1 MLFDSIRTIVR
12 NALERLGLADVEP
25 TIELPRHESHGDA
38 ATTVALQVA
47 RRLGKPPRTIAEE
60 IVARMDYDPSRIAAV
75 EIAGPGFIN
84 FRFRPRYFADVF
96 ERILDRGE
104 RFGFSD
110 RYAGKRANVEYV
122 SANPTGPLHPGH
134 GRNVALGDSIA
145 RLLEAVGYRVTREY
159 YFNNA
164 GRQMQNL
171 ARSIYARYRQLLGDT
186 DYPFDEENG
195 YKGEYIFDIA
205 RELIAEYG
213 DRLRQES
220 DEALA
225 ICRTKGEQW
234 CFASIRRTLERLG
247 VHHDVFFNEHSLYT
261 DGHIERTIAALRERG
276 LVYEKDGA
284 TWIATTKLGLEQ
296 DRVIVKST
304 GEPTYRLPDMAYH
317 CIKLSR
323 GDDLIVDV
331 FGADH
336 IATIQEVL
344 AAVGALG
351 YDTSRVKVVLHQM
364 VTFMK
369 DGAPYKLS
377 KRSGEQYTL
386 DDLIDELGPDV
397 VRYFFV
403 MRAAETQL
411 VFDLDLA
418 RQQSETNPVF
428 YLQYAHA
435 RICSVF
441 ANARQ
446 LGIEL
451 LSRDALAL
459 DRIEH
464 PAECALIRTLAQFPD
479 VVERAADQLAPYIVA
494 DYLHTAA
501 EAFHTFYHEC
511 RILGAQSDDLVRVRL
526 ALADAT
532 RTVLR
537 NGLSVLGVS
546 APERM

>member
-1 MLFDSIRTIVR
+1 MFFDALRDILRLAVARRGYDIEPDITI
-12 NALERLGLADVEP
+12 
-25 TIELPRHESHGDA
+25 PRHESHGDA
-38 ATTVALQVA
+38 ATNVALQLA
-47 RRLGKPPRTIAEE
+47 RTLGKPPRAVAEE
-60 IVARMDYDPSRIAAV
+60 IVAAMEYDPTRIAAV

-84 FRFRPRYFADVF
+84 VRFQPRYYADVLA
-96 ERILDRGE
+96 RILSAGE
-104 RFGFSD
+104 RFGYSARFS
-110 RYAGKRANVEYV
+110 GKAANVEYV

-195 YKGEYIFDIA
+195 YRGEYIYDIA

-213 DRLRQES
+213 DRLREET
-220 DEALA
+220 DDNLA
-225 ICRTKGEQW
+225 ICRLKGEQW

-247 VHHDVFFNEHSLYT
+247 VHHDVYFNEHSLYT
-261 DGHIERTIAALRERG
+261 EGHIARIVEELRARG

-296 DRVIVKST
+296 DRVIIKST

-344 AAVGALG
+344 AAVNALG

-364 VTFMK
+364 VTFLK
-369 DGAPYKLS
+369 DGVPFKLS

-386 DDLIDELGPDV
+386 DDLIDEVGADV

-411 VFDLDLA
+411 VFDVNAA
-418 RQQSETNPVF
+418 REQSEKNPVF

-435 RICSVF
+435 RICSIF
-441 ANARQ
+441 ANAAQ
-446 LGIEL
+446 LGVGPAVVSPD
-451 LSRDALAL
+451 LSV
-459 DRIEH
+459 IEH
-464 PAECALIRTLAQFPD
+464 PAECALIKVLAQFPS
-479 VVERAADQLAPYIVA
+479 VIERAAEQLAPYIVA
-494 DYLHTAA
+494 DYLHTVA

-511 RILGAQSDDLVRVRL
+511 RILGAPSDALVSARL
-526 ALADAT
+526 ALAEAT

-537 NGLSVLGVS
+537 NGLWVLGVH

>member
-1 MLFDSIRTIVR
+1 MFFEYIRTVLGD
-12 NALERLGLADVEP
+12 ALTRLGYSAEP
-25 TIELPRHESHGDA
+25 HVELPRHESHGDA
-38 ATTVALQVA
+38 ATPVAMQLAKQI
-47 RRLGKPPRTIAEE
+47 GKPPRAIAEE
-60 IVARMDYDPSRIAAV
+60 LRAAMVYDPAMIAAL

-84 FRFRPRYFADVF
+84 FRLAPAYYADVAR
-96 ERILDRGE
+96 RIQASGE
-104 RFGFSD
+104 RYGFSE
-110 RYAGKRANVEYV
+110 RYAGKSANVEYV

-134 GRNVALGDSIA
+134 GRNIALGDSIA

-171 ARSIYARYRQLLGDT
+171 ARSIYARYRQLLGD

-195 YKGEYIFDIA
+195 YRGQYIVEIA
-205 RELIAEYG
+205 RELVEEFG
-213 DRLRQES
+213 DQLRRES
-220 DEALA
+220 EENLA
-225 ICRTKGEQW
+225 ICRAKGEAW

-247 VHHDVFFNEHSLYT
+247 VHHDVYFNEYSLYT
-261 DGHIERTIAALRERG
+261 DGHIARTVEQLRQRG

-284 TWIATTKLGLEQ
+284 TWIATTTLGLEQ
-296 DRVIVKST
+296 DRVIIKST
-304 GEPTYRLPDMAYH
+304 GEPTYRLPDIAYH

-323 GDDLIVDV
+323 GDDLVVDV

-344 AAVGALG
+344 AAVRALG
-351 YDTSRVKVVLHQM
+351 YDTTRVKVVLHQM
-364 VTFMK
+364 VTFLK
-369 DGAPYKLS
+369 DGVPYKLS

-386 DDLIDELGPDV
+386 DDLIDELGADV
-397 VRYFFV
+397 VRYFFA

-411 VFDLDLA
+411 VFDMDLA
-418 RQQSETNPVF
+418 REQSETNPVF

-441 ANARQ
+441 ANAKQ
-446 LGIEL
+446 LGIEG
-451 LSRDALAL
+451 RGDADLAL
-459 DRIEH
+459 LEH
-464 PAECALIRTLAQFPD
+464 PAECALIKVLAQFPD
-479 VVERAADQLAPYIVA
+479 VVLRAAESLAPYIVA

-511 RILGAQSDDLVRVRL
+511 RILGAPSPGLVHARL
-526 ALADAT
+526 ALADMA
-532 RTVLR
+532 RVVLR
-537 NGLSVLGVS
+537 NGLHLLGVR

>member
-1 MLFDSIRTIVR
+1 MLFEYVSTVI
-12 NALERLGLADVEP
+12 NAALARLGLPSTATV
-25 TIELPRHESHGDA
+25 ELPRHESHGDA
-38 ATTVALQVA
+38 ATTVALQLA
-47 RRLGKPPRTIAEE
+47 RTMGKPPRAIAEE
-60 IVARMDYDPSRIAAV
+60 IVAAMEFDSNRINSV

-84 FRFRPRYFADVF
+84 FRFAPGYYADVF
-96 ERILDRGE
+96 ERILAAGE
-104 RFGFSD
+104 QFGYTT

-134 GRNVALGDSIA
+134 GRNIALGDSIA
-145 RLLEAVGYRVTREY
+145 RLLGAVGYRVTREY

-195 YKGEYIFDIA
+195 YRGAYIVDIA
-205 RELIAEYG
+205 RQLVAEYG
-213 DRLRQES
+213 DALRQET
-220 DEALA
+220 EENLA

-234 CFASIRRTLERLG
+234 CFASIRATLERLG
-247 VHHDVFFNEHSLYT
+247 VHHDVYFNEHSLYT
-261 DGHIERTIAALRERG
+261 DGHIQRTVEELRARG

-296 DRVIVKST
+296 DRVIIKST
-304 GEPTYRLPDMAYH
+304 GEPTYRLPDIAYH
-317 CIKLSR
+317 RIKLER

-344 AAVGALG
+344 AAVRALG

-403 MRAAETQL
+403 MRAADTQL
-411 VFDLDLA
+411 MFDLNLA
-418 RQQSETNPVF
+418 RQQSDVNPVF

-435 RICSVF
+435 RICSIF
-441 ANARQ
+441 ANAHQ
-446 LGIEL
+446 HGIDPEH
-451 LSRDALAL
+451 A
-459 DRIEH
+459 RIESPLDH
-464 PAECALIRTLAQFPD
+464 PAEHTLIKTLAQFPET
-479 VVERAADQLAPYIVA
+479 VLRAAEQLAPSIVA
-494 DYLHTAA
+494 DYLHSVA
-501 EAFHTFYHEC
+501 ESFHTFYHEC
-511 RILGAQSDDLVRVRL
+511 RILGADRDDVRSTRL
-526 ALADAT
+526 ALARAT

-537 NGLSVLGVS
+537 NGLHLLGVH

>member
-1 MLFDSIRTIVR
+1 MFFEYIRTVLG
-12 NALERLGLADVEP
+12 NALERLGYQAEP
-25 TIELPRHESHGDA
+25 HVELPRHESHGDA
-38 ATTVALQVA
+38 ATPVAMQLAKQ
-47 RRLGKPPRTIAEE
+47 LGKPPRAIAEE
-60 IVARMDYDPSRIAAV
+60 LIAAMVYDPAMIAAI

-84 FRFRPRYFADVF
+84 FRLVRGYYADVAR
-96 ERILDRGE
+96 RIHAVGE
-104 RFGFSD
+104 RFGFSE
-110 RYAGKRANVEYV
+110 RYTGKRANVEYV

-171 ARSIYARYRQLLGDT
+171 ARSIYARYRQLLGD
-186 DYPFDEENG
+186 DYPFDDENG
-195 YKGEYIFDIA
+195 YRGQYIVEIA
-205 RELIAEYG
+205 RQLVEEYG
-213 DRLRQES
+213 DQLREES
-220 DEALA
+220 EENLA
-225 ICRTKGEQW
+225 ICRAKGEAW
-234 CFASIRRTLERLG
+234 CFASIRRTLERLD
-247 VHHDVFFNEHSLYT
+247 VHHDVYFNEYSLYT
-261 DGHIERTIAALRERG
+261 DGHIARTVEQLRQRG

-296 DRVIVKST
+296 DRVIIKST
-304 GEPTYRLPDMAYH
+304 GEPTYRLPDIAYH

-323 GDDLIVDV
+323 GDDLVVDV

-344 AAVGALG
+344 AAVRALG
-351 YDTSRVKVVLHQM
+351 YDTTRVKVVLHQM
-364 VTFMK
+364 VTFLK
-369 DGAPYKLS
+369 DGVPYKLS

-386 DDLIDELGPDV
+386 DDLIEELGADV
-397 VRYFFV
+397 VRYFFA

-411 VFDLDLA
+411 VFDMDLA
-418 RQQSETNPVF
+418 REQSETNPVF

-441 ANARQ
+441 ANAEQ
-446 LGIEL
+446 LGIEV
-451 LSRDALAL
+451 RREADLAL
-459 DRIEH
+459 LEH
-464 PAECALIRTLAQFPD
+464 PAECALIKVLAQFPD
-479 VVERAADQLAPYIVA
+479 VVLRAAESLAPYIVA

-511 RILGAQSDDLVRVRL
+511 RILGAPSPDLVQARL
-526 ALADAT
+526 ALADMA
-532 RTVLR
+532 RVVLH
-537 NGLSVLGVS
+537 NGLHLLGVR

>member
-1 MLFDSIRTIVR
+1 MFFEYIRTVLG
-12 NALERLGLADVEP
+12 NALERLGYQAEP
-25 TIELPRHESHGDA
+25 HVELPRHESHGDA
-38 ATTVALQVA
+38 ATPVAMQLAKQ
-47 RRLGKPPRTIAEE
+47 LGKPPRAIAEE
-60 IVARMDYDPSRIAAV
+60 LIAAMVYDPAMIAAI

-84 FRFRPRYFADVF
+84 FRLARGYYADVAR
-96 ERILDRGE
+96 RIHAVGE
-104 RFGFSD
+104 RFGFSE
-110 RYAGKRANVEYV
+110 RYASKRANVEYV

-171 ARSIYARYRQLLGDT
+171 ARSIYARYRQLLGD
-186 DYPFDEENG
+186 DYPFDDENG
-195 YKGEYIFDIA
+195 YRGQYIVEIA
-205 RELIAEYG
+205 RELVEEYG
-213 DRLRQES
+213 DQLREES
-220 DEALA
+220 EEHLA
-225 ICRTKGEQW
+225 ICRAKGEAW
-234 CFASIRRTLERLG
+234 CFASIRRTLERLD
-247 VHHDVFFNEHSLYT
+247 VHHDVYFNEYSLYT
-261 DGHIERTIAALRERG
+261 DGHIARTVEQLRQRG

-296 DRVIVKST
+296 DRVIIKST
-304 GEPTYRLPDMAYH
+304 GEPTYRLPDIAYH

-323 GDDLIVDV
+323 GDDLVVDV

-344 AAVGALG
+344 AAVRALG
-351 YDTSRVKVVLHQM
+351 YDTTRVKVVLHQM
-364 VTFMK
+364 VTFLK
-369 DGAPYKLS
+369 DGVPYKLS

-386 DDLIDELGPDV
+386 DDLIEELGADV
-397 VRYFFV
+397 VRYFFA

-411 VFDLDLA
+411 VFDMDLA
-418 RQQSETNPVF
+418 REQSETNPVF

-441 ANARQ
+441 ANAEQ
-446 LGIEL
+446 LGIEV
-451 LSRDALAL
+451 RREADLAL
-459 DRIEH
+459 LEH
-464 PAECALIRTLAQFPD
+464 PAECALIKVLAQFPD
-479 VVERAADQLAPYIVA
+479 VVLRAAESLAPYIVA

-511 RILGAQSDDLVRVRL
+511 RILGAPRDEIVRARL
-526 ALADAT
+526 ALAQAT

-537 NGLSVLGVS
+537 NGLHLLGVS

>member
-1 MLFDSIRTIVR
+1 MFFEYIRTVLG
-12 NALERLGLADVEP
+12 NALERLGYQAEP
-25 TIELPRHESHGDA
+25 HVELPRHESHGDA
-38 ATTVALQVA
+38 ATPVAMQLAKQ
-47 RRLGKPPRTIAEE
+47 LGKPPRAIAEE
-60 IVARMDYDPSRIAAV
+60 LIAAMVYDPAMIAAI

-84 FRFRPRYFADVF
+84 FRLARGYYADVAR
-96 ERILDRGE
+96 RIHAVGE
-104 RFGFSD
+104 RFGFSE
-110 RYAGKRANVEYV
+110 RYASKRANVEYV

-171 ARSIYARYRQLLGDT
+171 ARSIYARYRQLLGD
-186 DYPFDEENG
+186 DYPFDDENG
-195 YKGEYIFDIA
+195 YRGQYIVEIA
-205 RELIAEYG
+205 RELVEEYG
-213 DRLRQES
+213 DQLREES
-220 DEALA
+220 EEHLA
-225 ICRTKGEQW
+225 ICRAKGEAW
-234 CFASIRRTLERLG
+234 CFASIRRTLERLD
-247 VHHDVFFNEHSLYT
+247 VHHDVYFNEYSLYT
-261 DGHIERTIAALRERG
+261 DGHIARTVEQLRQRG

-296 DRVIVKST
+296 DRVIIKST

-323 GDDLIVDV
+323 GDDLVVDV

-344 AAVGALG
+344 AAVRALG

-369 DGAPYKLS
+369 DGAPFKLS

-386 DDLIDELGPDV
+386 DDLIDELGADV

-411 VFDLDLA
+411 VFDLNLA
-418 RQQSETNPVF
+418 REQSDTNPVF

-441 ANARQ
+441 ANAEQ
-446 LGIEL
+446 LGIRL
-451 LSRDALAL
+451 DGLPDLSV
-459 DRIEH
+459 IEH
-464 PAECALIRTLAQFPD
+464 PAECALIKALAQFPA
-479 VVERAADQLAPYIVA
+479 VVERAADHLAPYIVA
-494 DYLHTAA
+494 DYLHSAA

-511 RILGAQSDDLVRVRL
+511 RILGAPRDEIVRARL
-526 ALADAT
+526 ALAQAT

-537 NGLSVLGVS
+537 NGLHLLGVS

>member
-1 MLFDSIRTIVR
+1 MFFDYAQEILHHAISK
-12 NALERLGLADVEP
+12 LGLQVQPE
-25 TIELPRHESHGDA
+25 IELPRHPQHGDA
-38 ATTVALQVA
+38 ATNVALQLA
-47 RRLGKPPRTIAEE
+47 RALGKPPRTIAED
-60 IVARMDYDPSRIAAV
+60 IVAAMEYDRERIAAI

-84 FRFRPRYFADVF
+84 MRFRPRYYADVLLRML
-96 ERILDRGE
+96 EQGE
-104 RFGFSD
+104 RFGYSA

-134 GRNVALGDSIA
+134 GRNIALGDSIA
-145 RLLEAVGYRVTREY
+145 RLLEAVGYTVTREY

-164 GRQMQNL
+164 GRQMYNL
-171 ARSIYARYRQLLGDT
+171 ARSIYARYRQLLGD

-195 YKGEYIFDIA
+195 YRGSYIYDIA

-213 DRLRQES
+213 ERLRE
-220 DEALA
+220 ETEENLA
-225 ICRTKGEQW
+225 ICRAKGEQW

-247 VHHDVFFNEHSLYT
+247 VHHDVYFNEHSLYT
-261 DGHIERTIAALRERG
+261 DGHIERTVEQLRQRG

-284 TWIATTKLGLEQ
+284 TWIATTKLGLDQ
-296 DRVIVKST
+296 DRVIIKST

-323 GDDLIVDV
+323 GDDLVVDV

-344 AAVGALG
+344 AAVKALG

-386 DDLIDELGPDV
+386 DDLIEELGADV
-397 VRYFFV
+397 VRYFFA

-411 VFDLDLA
+411 VFDLNLA
-418 RQQSETNPVF
+418 REQSENNPVF

-441 ANARQ
+441 ANAQQ
-446 LGIEL
+446 LGVCFDGIPDL
-451 LSRDALAL
+451 RVLGH
-459 DRIEH
+459 H
-464 PAECALIRTLAQFPD
+464 PAECALIKALAQFPAI
-479 VVERAADQLAPYIVA
+479 VERAAEQLAPYIVA
-494 DYLHTAA
+494 DYLHTVA

-511 RILGAQSDDLVRVRL
+511 RILGAETNQLVHARM
-526 ALADAT
+526 ALAGVT
-532 RTVLR
+532 RVVLR
-537 NGLSVLGVS
+537 NGLHLLGVH

>member
-1 MLFDSIRTIVR
+1 MFFDYIRSVLR
-12 NALERLGLADVEP
+12 GALNRLGYEGEP
-25 TIELPRHESHGDA
+25 HVELPRHSNHGDA
-38 ATTVALQVA
+38 ASPVALHLAKQLRMSPRAVA
-47 RRLGKPPRTIAEE
+47 EQIISAME
-60 IVARMDYDPSRIAAV
+60 YDPAMITSV
-75 EIAGPGFIN
+75 ELAGPGFIN
-84 FRFRPRYFADVF
+84 VRVSPRYYAAVAR
-96 ERILDRGE
+96 RIRTYGE
-104 RFGFSD
+104 RFGYSD

-134 GRNVALGDSIA
+134 GRNIALGDSIA
-145 RLLEAVGYRVTREY
+145 RLLEAVGYHVTREY

-171 ARSIYARYRQLLGDT
+171 ARSIYARYRQLLGDH

-195 YKGEYIFDIA
+195 YRGEYIIEIA
-205 RELIAEYG
+205 RELLTQYG
-213 DRLRQES
+213 DGLREET
-220 DEALA
+220 DEHLA
-225 ICRTKGEQW
+225 ICRAKGESW

-247 VHHDVFFNEHSLYT
+247 VHHDMYFNEHTLYT
-261 DGHIERTIAALRERG
+261 EGYIARTVEQLRERG
-276 LVYEKDGA
+276 LVYEHDGA

-296 DRVIVKST
+296 DRVIIKST
-304 GEPTYRLPDMAYH
+304 GEPTYRLPDIAYH

-344 AAVGALG
+344 AAVRALG

-364 VTFMK
+364 VTFLK
-369 DGAPYKLS
+369 DGVPYKLS

-386 DDLIDELGPDV
+386 DDLIDELGVDV
-397 VRYFFV
+397 VRYFFA

-411 VFDLDLA
+411 VFDLNLA
-418 RQQSETNPVF
+418 REQSETNPVF

-441 ANARQ
+441 ANAEQ
-446 LGIEL
+446 LGIEVEREPELEL
-451 LSRDALAL
+451 L
-459 DRIEH
+459 EH
-464 PAECALIRTLAQFPD
+464 PAECALIKTLAQFPD
-479 VVERAADQLAPYIVA
+479 VIIRAAENLAPYIIA
-494 DYLHTAA
+494 DFLHTCA

-511 RILGAQSDDLVRVRL
+511 RILGAPSTELVHARL
-526 ALADAT
+526 ALADMT
-532 RTVLR
+532 RIVLR
-537 NGLSVLGVS
+537 NGLHLLGVR

>member
-1 MLFDSIRTIVR
+1 MFFEYIRRVLGD
-12 NALERLGLADVEP
+12 ALIRLGYSAEP
-25 TIELPRHESHGDA
+25 HVELPRHESHGDA
-38 ATTVALQVA
+38 ATPVAMQLAKQ
-47 RRLGKPPRTIAEE
+47 LGKPPRAIAEE
-60 IVARMDYDPSRIAAV
+60 LIAAMEYDPAMIAAI

-84 FRFRPRYFADVF
+84 FRLAPGYYADVAQ
-96 ERILDRGE
+96 RIHAVGE
-104 RFGFSD
+104 RYGFSE

-171 ARSIYARYRQLLGDT
+171 ARSIYARYRQILGD

-195 YKGEYIFDIA
+195 YRGQYIVEIA
-205 RELIAEYG
+205 RELVEEFG
-213 DRLRQES
+213 DQLRQES
-220 DEALA
+220 EENLA
-225 ICRTKGEQW
+225 ICRAKGEAW

-247 VHHDVFFNEHSLYT
+247 VHHDVYFNEYSLYT
-261 DGHIERTIAALRERG
+261 DGHIARTVDQLRQRG
-276 LVYEKDGA
+276 LVYEKEGA

-296 DRVIVKST
+296 DRVIIKST
-304 GEPTYRLPDMAYH
+304 GEPTYRLPDVAYH

-323 GDDLIVDV
+323 GDDLVVDV

-344 AAVGALG
+344 AAVRALG
-351 YDTSRVKVVLHQM
+351 YDTTRVKVVLHQM
-364 VTFMK
+364 VTFLK
-369 DGAPYKLS
+369 DGVPYKLS

-386 DDLIDELGPDV
+386 DDLIDELGADV
-397 VRYFFV
+397 VRYFFA

-411 VFDLDLA
+411 VFDMDLA
-418 RQQSETNPVF
+418 REQSETNPVF

-441 ANARQ
+441 ANAKQ
-446 LGIEL
+446 LGIEG
-451 LSRDALAL
+451 RGNANLAL
-459 DRIEH
+459 LVH
-464 PAECALIRTLAQFPD
+464 PTECALIKVLAQFPD
-479 VVERAADQLAPYIVA
+479 VVLRAAESLAPYIVA

-511 RILGAQSDDLVRVRL
+511 RILGAPSTELVHSRL
-526 ALADAT
+526 ALADMA
-532 RTVLR
+532 RVVLR
-537 NGLSVLGVS
+537 NGLHLLGVR

>member
-1 MLFDSIRTIVR
+1 MLFDYFRTVVST
-12 NALERLGLADVEP
+12 ALSRLGYSADV
-25 TIELPRHESHGDA
+25 TVELPRHASHGDA
-38 ATTVALQVA
+38 ATTVALQLA
-47 RRLGKPPRTIAEE
+47 RVQGQPPRAIAER
-60 IVARMDYDPSRIAAV
+60 IVAAMEYDPERITSI

-84 FRFRPRYFADVF
+84 ARFGSRYYADIF
-96 ERILDRGE
+96 ERIYAGAE

-134 GRNVALGDSIA
+134 GRNIALGDSIA
-145 RLLEAVGYRVTREY
+145 RLLEAVGYSVTREY

-171 ARSIYARYRQLLGDT
+171 ARSIYARYRQLLGDA

-195 YKGEYIFDIA
+195 YRGEYIFDIA

-213 DRLRQES
+213 DRLRPET
-220 DEALA
+220 DENIG

-234 CFASIRRTLERLG
+234 CFASIRATLNRLG
-247 VHHDVFFNEHSLYT
+247 VRHDVYFNEHSLYT
-261 DGHIERTIAALRERG
+261 DGHIARVVEDLRARG

-284 TWIATTKLGLEQ
+284 TWIATTQLGLDQ
-296 DRVIVKST
+296 DRVIIKST
-304 GEPTYRLPDMAYH
+304 GEPTYRLPDIAYH
-317 CIKLSR
+317 RIKLER

-344 AAVGALG
+344 AAVRALG
-351 YDTSRVKVVLHQM
+351 YDTSPIKVVLHQM

-369 DGAPYKLS
+369 DGAPFKLS

-386 DDLIDELGPDV
+386 DDLIEELGADV

-411 VFDLDLA
+411 VFDLNLA
-418 RQQSETNPVF
+418 REQSEVNPVF

-441 ANARQ
+441 ANARE
-446 LGIEL
+446 LGIEPAGL
-451 LSRDALAL
+451 PKHCA
-459 DRIEH
+459 IEH
-464 PAECALIRTLAQFPD
+464 PAEQALVKTLAQFPATI
-479 VVERAADQLAPYIVA
+479 ERAAEQLAPYIVA
-494 DYLHTAA
+494 DYLHSVA

-511 RILGAQSDDLVRVRL
+511 RILGAESDDIRALRL
-526 ALADAT
+526 ALARAT
-532 RTVLR
+532 QIVLR
-537 NGLSVLGVS
+537 NGLHVLGVT

>member
-1 MLFDSIRTIVR
+1 MLFDSVRTIVSD
-12 NALERLGLADVEP
+12 ALDRLGLGDVEP

-38 ATTVALQVA
+38 ATTVALQLA
-47 RRLGKPPRTIAEE
+47 RRLGKSPRAIAEE
-60 IVARMDYDPSRIAAV
+60 IVTAMQPDPDRIAAV
-75 EIAGPGFIN
+75 DIAGPGFIN
-84 FRFRPRYFADVF
+84 FRFRPRYFADVLA
-96 ERILDRGE
+96 RILQQGKQ
-104 RFGFSD
+104 FGFSD
-110 RYAGKRANVEYV
+110 RYNGKRANVEYV

-195 YKGEYIFDIA
+195 YRGEYIFEIA
-205 RELIAEYG
+205 RQVIAQYG
-213 DRLRQES
+213 ERLREET
-220 DEALA
+220 DDALT
-225 ICRTKGEQW
+225 ICRSVGEQW

-247 VHHDVFFNEHSLYT
+247 VHHDVYFNEHSLYI
-261 DGHIERTIAALRERG
+261 DGNIEQTITALRELG

-284 TWIATTKLGLEQ
+284 TWIATTKLGLEN
-296 DRVIVKST
+296 DRVIVKSS

-323 GDDLIVDV
+323 GDDLVVDV

-344 AAVGALG
+344 AAVRALG
-351 YDTSRVKVVLHQM
+351 YDTSRVRVVLHQM

-369 DGAPYKLS
+369 EGVPFKLS

-386 DDLIDELGPDV
+386 DDLIDELGADV

-441 ANARQ
+441 ANARE
-446 LGIEL
+446 LGVE
-451 LSRDALAL
+451 SGTMDQHHL
-459 DRIEH
+459 DGIEH

-479 VVERAADQLAPYIVA
+479 TIERAAEQLAPYVVA
-494 DYLHTAA
+494 DYLHTVA

-511 RILGAQSDDLVRVRL
+511 RILGAPTDEIVRVRL

-532 RTVLR
+532 RTVLH
-537 NGLSVLGVS
+537 NGLHVLGVG

>member
-1 MLFDSIRTIVR
+1 MLFDYVRTVLGT
-12 NALERLGLADVEP
+12 ALERLGLNADV
-25 TIELPRHESHGDA
+25 TVELPRHASHGDA
-38 ATTVALQVA
+38 ATTVALQLA
-47 RRLGKPPRTIAEE
+47 RTLGKSPRSVAQD
-60 IVARMDYDPSRIAAV
+60 IVAAMDYDPARISSV

-84 FRFRPRYFADVF
+84 LRFGPAYYADLF
-96 ERILDRGE
+96 ERIRAQGE
-104 RFGFSD
+104 RFGYTE
-110 RYAGKRANVEYV
+110 RYARKRANVEYV

-134 GRNVALGDSIA
+134 GRNIALGDSIA

-171 ARSIYARYRQLLGDT
+171 ARSIYARYRQLLGEP
-186 DYPFDEENG
+186 DYPFDEDNG
-195 YKGEYIFDIA
+195 YRGEYILDIA

-213 DRLRQES
+213 DSLREET
-220 DEALA
+220 DANLA

-234 CFASIRRTLERLG
+234 CFASIRSTLERLG
-247 VHHDVFFNEHSLYT
+247 VRHDVYFNEHSLYT
-261 DGHIERTIAALRERG
+261 DGHIARVVEDLRARG
-276 LVYEKDGA
+276 LVYEHDGA

-296 DRVIVKST
+296 DRVIIKSS
-304 GEPTYRLPDMAYH
+304 GEPTYRLPDIAYH
-317 CIKLSR
+317 RIKLER

-344 AAVGALG
+344 AAVRALG
-351 YDTSRVKVVLHQM
+351 YDTSPIKVVLHQM

-369 DGAPYKLS
+369 DGVPYKLS

-386 DDLIDELGPDV
+386 DDLIDEVGPDV
-397 VRYFFV
+397 VRFFFV

-411 VFDLDLA
+411 VFDLNLA
-418 RQQSETNPVF
+418 REQSEVNPVF

-441 ANARQ
+441 ANAREH
-446 LGIEL
+446 GIEWENTG
-451 LSRDALAL
+451 AMVL
-459 DRIEH
+459 DH
-464 PAECALIRTLAQFPD
+464 PAEHALVKMLAQFPST
-479 VVERAADQLAPYIVA
+479 VERAAEQLAPSIVA
-494 DYLHTAA
+494 DFLHSVA

-511 RILGAQSDDLVRVRL
+511 RILGAPRDEIVRARL
-526 ALADAT
+526 ALAQAT

-537 NGLSVLGVS
+537 NGLHLLGVS